1 MKFVSPFDYTFSKS
15 KAGRTPLINP
25 TFTSLL
31 YLAFTVGIV
40 IPVSHDFC
48 LKDFLPNFGIHSIID
63 FAILPLLNKAPA
75 AIQTGSTR
83 L

>member
-48 LKDFLPNFGIHSIID
+48 LKDFLPSSNMDFRIDTSI
-63 FAILPLLNKAPA
+63 
-75 AIQTGSTR
+75 SSR
-83 L
+83 LVAYKYQFFI